1 MSGSLL
7 ASDLFDVKGIVAVV
21 TGGGSG
27 TWCTP
32 SCFCPYKLTNSPI
45 GLGLLI
51 ARALAVNGAK
61 KVFILGRRKNVLE
74 DAARDIGLDNVVPV
88 QCDIT
93 NQQDL
98 KTAVTL
104 IEKDVGY
111 INLLVANSGIGGP
124 SGSAP
129 PQASISQVQ
138 DVLFNIPM
146 DEFTNTFHV
155 NSTGVFYTIVAFLS
169 LLDAGNNDKTY
180 QNGRSQVIA
189 TSSIGG
195 FHRKITAGFAYSISK
210 AATTMLMKV
219 LATYLVPYRIRANII
234 CPGIFPTDL
243 TASLIDEKDSTEE
256 GAFPLDQIPAERAG
270 LPEDIAGPLLYLAS
284 RAGAYCNGN
293 CVITDGGRLSV
304 LPATY

>member
-1 MSGSLL
+1 MSESLL
-7 ASDLFDVKGIVAVV
+7 TSNLFDVKGIVAVV

-27 TWCTP
+27 
-32 SCFCPYKLTNSPI
+32 
-45 GLGLLI
+45 LGLLI
-51 ARALAVNGAK
+51 TRALAVNGAK
-61 KVFILGRRKNVLE
+61 KVFILGRRKDVLE

-98 KTAVTL
+98 KAAVTL

-124 SGSAP
+124 SGSAA

-138 DVLFNIPM
+138 DVLFSIPM
-146 DEFTNTFHV
+146 EEFTNTFHV

-243 TASLIDEKDSTEE
+243 TASLIDEKEPTEE